1 MSQQIENFKD
11 FKMLINSKT
20 INKILLISGK
30 NSYFKTRANL
40 IFEKYFKN
48 KNVYFYFKNSKLPE
62 FDEILKIIKVKEELK
77 PDLIIAV
84 GGGCVMDMSKLQII
98 FKFQKI

>member
-1 MSQQIENFKD
+1 
-11 FKMLINSKT
+11 MLINSKT

-48 KNVYFYFKNSKLPE
+48 KNVYFLFQKNSKLPE
-62 FDEILKIIKVKEELK
+62 FDEILKIIKVKGNLN
-77 PDLIIAV
+77 LI
-84 GGGCVMDMSKLQII
+84 
-98 FKFQKI
+98 